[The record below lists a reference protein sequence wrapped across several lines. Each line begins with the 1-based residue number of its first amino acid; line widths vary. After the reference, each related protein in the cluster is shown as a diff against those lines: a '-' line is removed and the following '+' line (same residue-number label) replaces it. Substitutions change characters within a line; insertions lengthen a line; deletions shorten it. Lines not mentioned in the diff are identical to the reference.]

1 MDDKPKIVSKPFKPV
16 VLEEETIPKLVST
29 RNKPYIENIY
39 LSSVGDGV
47 LYGIE
52 FWGAFELGD
61 NDIGTPLTRPQL
73 VVVNFKPKV
82 R

>member
-1 MDDKPKIVSKPFKPV
+1 MYDK
-16 VLEEETIPKLVST
+16 PKLVSKLYKPIVLEDSSVPKLVSHK
-29 RNKPYIENIY
+29 NKPFIESVY
-39 LSSVGDGV
+39 LSTVGDGV

-61 NDIGTPLTRPQL
+61 NEIGTPLAQPQL